1 MKKITMVSV
10 FLATVLLV
18 TGLMSGCSSSTVT
31 PSSLPASTTGSP
43 GTSPTAAVLSQDD
56 KNYVIQLGYYNCDHM
71 TAACIAKDSGIF
83 SDLGLN
89 VSVTGNGQVPQA
101 VAAGKMDVGYVGIE
115 GVMKAQQKGTAI
127 FVAANNHTGGSYYL
141 VVSNSVKDTKEL
153 VGKRVSLEADCDK
166 NNPDWCV
173 MADKLGISRDP
184 TQYKDYNMDI
194 ANKFLAL
201 QNGQLDGYLTCDPW
215 GSMAE
220 FKNVGYIAAASHPE
234 ITGDCCVY
242 AMRQSFATEHPAL
255 ARSMLLAHSRAI
267 EYIYL
272 HPQKAAEIFAAN
284 YNVPVE
290 VALLTI
296 HKKTV
301 AEGRTL
307 TWEIDRS
314 QIKGHFQNAK
324 DMGLQDYQEYTI
336 NDQWIDQWVNDSLL
350 KQSGTDDF
358 AIFIKT
364 QVDPVFPQGMSYQD
378 WLKKVQEIDAK

>member
-1 MKKITMVSV
+1 MKKITLIIVSLIMA
-10 FLATVLLV
+10 LAITFSLA
-18 TGLMSGCSSSTVT
+18 GCSNN
-31 PSSLPASTTGSP
+31 TG
-43 GTSPTAAVLSQDD
+43 TAAPAASALSDAD

-83 SDLGLN
+83 TDLGLN
-89 VSVTGNGQVPQA
+89 VNVTGNGQVPQA

-115 GVMKAQQKGTAI
+115 GVMKAEQKGTPI

-141 VVSNSVKDTKEL
+141 VVSNNIKNTKEL
-153 VGKRVSLEADCDK
+153 VGKRVSLEVDCDK

-173 MADKLGISRDP
+173 MADKLGIPRDP
-184 TQYKDYNMDI
+184 TQYKDYDMDI

-220 FKNVGYIAAASHPE
+220 FKNVGYIAGASHPE

-242 AMRQSFATEHPAL
+242 AMRKSFATEHPEL
-255 ARSMLLAHSRAI
+255 AKRMLLAHSRSI
-267 EYIYL
+267 EYIYQ
-272 HPQKAAEIFAAN
+272 HPQKAAAIFAVN

-296 HKKTV
+296 YKKTV

-307 TWEIDRS
+307 TWVVDRN

-324 DMGLQDYQEYTI
+324 DIGLQDYQQYTI
-336 NDQWIDQWVNDSLL
+336 TDQWVNEWVDNSLL
-350 KQSGTDDF
+350 TQSGADDF
-358 AIFIKT
+358 AVFIKNK
-364 QVDPVFPQGMSYQD
+364 VDPVFPLGMSYQD
-378 WLKKVQEIDAK
+378 WLKKAQEIDAK

>member
-1 MKKITMVSV
+1 MVSLSLV
-10 FLATVLLV
+10 MVLLTV
-18 TGLMSGCSSSTVT
+18 SLVSGCSSSTTTPVST
-31 PSSLPASTTGSP
+31 PSSTI
-43 GTSPTAAVLSQDD
+43 AAALNQDD
-56 KNYVIQLGYYNCDHM
+56 KNYVVQLGYYNCDHM
-71 TAACIAKDSGIF
+71 TAACISKDSGIF
-83 SDLGLN
+83 SELGLN
-89 VSVTGNGQVPQA
+89 VNVTGNGQVPQA
-101 VAAGKMDVGYVGIE
+101 VAAGKMDAGYVGIE

-141 VVSNSVKDTKEL
+141 VVSNSIKDSKEL

-173 MADKLGISRDP
+173 MADKLAIPRDP
-184 TQYKDYNMDI
+184 TQYQDYNMDI

-255 ARSMLLAHSRAI
+255 AKAMLLAHSMAI

-296 HKKTV
+296 YKKTV

-307 TWEIDRS
+307 TWEIDRN

-324 DMGLQDYQEYTI
+324 DMGLQDYQEYII
-336 NDQWIDQWVNDSLL
+336 NDPWIDQWVNDSWLQ
-350 KQSGTDDF
+350 KSGTDDF
-358 AIFIKT
+358 ATFIRNK
-364 QVDPVFPQGMSYQD
+364 VDPVFPQGMSYQD
-378 WLKKVQEIDAK
+378 WLAKVQEIDAK